1 MQMTATGTRYKVMSA
16 ATLSGYLVRNRDN
29 EDLGC
34 IEELMVDPRTGRV
47 AYAVLSL
54 GGFLGFGGKLFA
66 VPWPALE
73 LDPEQRVFFLNADR
87 ETIERAP
94 AFHEEDWPDFTDQAW
109 GSQIHSYYGLRPY
122 WEAA

>member
-1 MQMTATGTRYKVMSA
+1 MTVTEKYKVTSA
-16 ATLSGYLVRNRDN
+16 ATLSGFLVRNRDS

-34 IEELMVDPRTGRV
+34 IEELMVVPETGRV

-54 GGFLGFGGKLFA
+54 GGLLGFGGKLYA

-73 LDPEQRVFFLNADR
+73 LDTDQRVFFLNADR
-87 ETIERAP
+87 ETIAKAP
-94 AFHEEDWPDFTDQAW
+94 AFHEEEWPDFADQSW
-109 GSQIHSYYGLRPY
+109 GSQIHNYYGLRPY